1 MASSSTPLPV
11 SDDEPELTDQETSE
25 PKRKKRRLNEELW
38 SHTRPPKDNEPVRNK
53 HGQEIYYCKH
63 CTRYKGTSASVR
75 FREHLQANHAI
86 RVSPTEQ
93 SASRTAFDNTIEDI
107 FGKQAEQQKG
117 RDIEQ
122 EKHLR
127 AAIQVPE
134 FEEACARLIAVRN
147 LPHTLLDWPEFWA
160 VILSVNYV
168 TKDILKLARKD
179 VPKLIESTYFLHR
192 EQLLKKLQNA
202 LSWIHFS
209 IDMWTSPAKTGFQAV
224 VVHWADADTRR
235 VETALLSLREFKGSH
250 GGEEQAKVFLEVIQ
264 EAGLRDKLG
273 MFTMDNHTSND
284 KMLRHISEEIE
295 NFDPILRRVRCYGHI
310 LNLTVQAFLFGSSR
324 QSGEDRENE
333 EDAIDQA
340 IREVSQ
346 LSRNS
351 NLDTQDRQELARE
364 WRRLGS
370 LGKLHSINV
379 WARASTERYNG
390 IVAAIGRAIP
400 LDNDTRWNS
409 WFKEVEVA
417 LLNRR
422 KLRDWIDQHYDD
434 LGDDVLSREDWQEL
448 EDISEFLQPFVH
460 CTLDTQG
467 FTATLDRTFESMEF
481 VIKHFADMK
490 LKHRN
495 NPRMVTRILASWF
508 KFDKY
513 YKLSDDTAVYA
524 ASILLH
530 PELRQVFLE
539 KSWDHQKEYVE
550 PTVRAVRKV
559 WRKYFKPDSSATL
572 TVDLN
577 TIKDPIRRCR
587 LELTNSN
594 NIVEEFEDFIK
605 VRLQVARP
613 LSIQISHL
621 SNIPVIY
628 LGCTYPAWNIPN
640 TP

>member
-1 MASSSTPLPV
+1 M
-11 SDDEPELTDQETSE
+11 
-25 PKRKKRRLNEELW
+25 
-38 SHTRPPKDNEPVRNK
+38 
-53 HGQEIYYCKH
+53 
-63 CTRYKGTSASVR
+63 
-75 FREHLQANHAI
+75 
-86 RVSPTEQ
+86 
-93 SASRTAFDNTIEDI
+93 
-107 FGKQAEQQKG
+107 
-117 RDIEQ
+117 
-122 EKHLR
+122 
-127 AAIQVPE
+127 
-134 FEEACARLIAVRN
+134 
-147 LPHTLLDWPEFWA
+147 
-160 VILSVNYV
+160 
-168 TKDILKLARKD
+168 ARKD

-495 NPRMVTRILASWF
+495 NPRMVTRILASW
-508 KFDKY
+508 
-513 YKLSDDTAVYA
+513 
-524 ASILLH
+524 
-530 PELRQVFLE
+530 
-539 KSWDHQKEYVE
+539 
-550 PTVRAVRKV
+550 
-559 WRKYFKPDSSATL
+559 
-572 TVDLN
+572 
-577 TIKDPIRRCR
+577 
-587 LELTNSN
+587 
-594 NIVEEFEDFIK
+594 
-605 VRLQVARP
+605 
-613 LSIQISHL
+613 
-621 SNIPVIY
+621 
-628 LGCTYPAWNIPN
+628 
-640 TP
+640 